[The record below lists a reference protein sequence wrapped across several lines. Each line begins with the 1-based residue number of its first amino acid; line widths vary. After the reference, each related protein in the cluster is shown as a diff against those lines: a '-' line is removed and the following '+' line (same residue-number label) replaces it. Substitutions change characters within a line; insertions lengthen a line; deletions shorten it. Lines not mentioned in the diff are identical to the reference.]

1 MRLWNDRRLRLS
13 LTGLGAQYLLA
24 LLAVGAFAVNTG
36 NNLLYLVFSL
46 MLGLFLVSGLL
57 SRRALR
63 DLRVLGIEEGNLFAR
78 VRGGIRLRLE
88 DGARG
93 RIRGLELHLT
103 PDQGRVEPGF
113 LGATPRQGEATLV
126 LHARIERRGWARL
139 DRLELRTQFP
149 FGLLEKSRFIPLD
162 HPVLVLP
169 HPRTPPAHPAGW
181 RGEGH
186 RTQSQPGTSS
196 PEGARPLRLGDSPGR
211 MHWKRTAQR
220 REPWVRTF
228 EEERP
233 LGLHL
238 RLDLD
243 AWAPGR
249 PFERELEQLSGAILQ
264 ARLQKRA
271 VSLELHGP
279 EGAREIHGH
288 TPCWR
293 ALALSEATGRSSDL
307 PGDPPAP
314 GAPAAL
320 SWGQPRPGAP
330 PEVHGVR

>member
-1 MRLWNDRRLRLS
+1 MRLWNDRRLRLA
-13 LTGLGAQYLLA
+13 LTGLGAQFLLA

-46 MLGLFLVSGLL
+46 MLGLLLVSGIL

-63 DLRVLGIEEGNLFAR
+63 GLRLAAIDEGNLFAR

-88 DGARG
+88 DAAAG
-93 RIRGLELHLT
+93 RPRGLELHLT
-103 PDQGRVEPGF
+103 VDGGRVEPGF
-113 LGATPRQGEATLV
+113 LGAASPRRETAVV
-126 LHARIERRGWARL
+126 LHARVERRGWARL
-139 DRLELRTQFP
+139 QRLELRTRFP
-149 FGLLEKSRFIPLD
+149 FGFLEKSRILALD
-162 HPVLVLP
+162 QPILILP
-169 HPRTPPAHPAGW
+169 HPRTPPAAPAGW

-186 RTQSQPGTSS
+186 RTQSRAGSSS

-233 LGLHL
+233 LGIHLHL
-238 RLDLD
+238 DQD

-249 PFERELEQLSGAILQ
+249 PFERELERLSGAILQ
-264 ARLQKRA
+264 ARLQKRD

-279 EGAREIHGH
+279 GGARELRGH
-288 TPCWR
+288 TACWR
-293 ALALSEATGRSSDL
+293 ALALAEATGR
-307 PGDPPAP
+307 
-314 GAPAAL
+314 
-320 SWGQPRPGAP
+320 GAP
-330 PEVHGVR
+330 PDAPSPGD

>member
-1 MRLWNDRRLRLS
+1 VRLWNDRRLRLS

-24 LLAVGAFAVNTG
+24 LLAVGAFSVNTG

-46 MLGLFLVSGLL
+46 MLGLFLVSGIL

-63 DLRVLGIEEGNLFAR
+63 DLRLLGIDEGNLFAR
-78 VRGGIRLRLE
+78 VRGGLRLRLE
-88 DGARG
+88 DGAHG
-93 RIRGLELHLT
+93 RVRGLELHLSM
-103 PDQGRVEPGF
+103 DQGRVEPGF
-113 LGATPRQGEATLV
+113 LGAAPRQGEATVV
-126 LHARIERRGWARL
+126 LHARAERRGWTRL

-149 FGLLEKSRFIPLD
+149 FGLLEKARFLRLD

-169 HPRTPPAHPAGW
+169 HPRTPPTMPSSW

-186 RTQSQPGTSS
+186 RTQPQPGSSS
-196 PEGARPLRLGDSPGR
+196 PEGARPLRQGDSPGR

-243 AWAPGR
+243 AWDPGR
-249 PFERELEQLSGAILQ
+249 PFERELERLSGAILQ
-264 ARLQKRA
+264 ARLQKRE

-279 EGAREIHGH
+279 GGAKEVRGH

-293 ALALSEATGRSSDL
+293 ALAVAEAAGRAGDRFGVDAGERTA
-307 PGDPPAP
+307 PDPP
-314 GAPAAL
+314 GAL
-320 SWGQPRPGAP
+320 S
-330 PEVHGVR
+330 

>member
-13 LTGLGAQYLLA
+13 LTGLGAQFLLA

-36 NNLLYLVFSL
+36 NNLLYLVFAL
-46 MLGLFLVSGLL
+46 MLGMLLVSGIL
-57 SRRALR
+57 SRRALQG
-63 DLRVLGIEEGNLFAR
+63 LRLAALDEGNLFAR
-78 VRGGIRLRLE
+78 VRGGLRLRLE
-88 DGARG
+88 DATRG
-93 RIRGLELHLT
+93 RARGLELHLT
-103 PDQGRVEPGF
+103 LDGGRVEPGF
-113 LGATPRQGEATLV
+113 LGAGSAQGETTVV
-126 LHARIERRGWARL
+126 LHARAERRGWTRL
-139 DRLELRTQFP
+139 RRLELRTQFP
-149 FGLLEKSRFIPLD
+149 FGFLEKAHLLDLD

-169 HPRTPPAHPAGW
+169 HPRTPPAPPAGW

-186 RTQSQPGTSS
+186 RTQSRPGSSS
-196 PEGARPLRLGDSPGR
+196 PEGARPLRLGDSPAR

-243 AWAPGR
+243 AWTPGR
-249 PFERELEQLSGAILQ
+249 AFERELERLSGAILQ
-264 ARLQKRA
+264 ARLQKRE

-279 EGAREIHGH
+279 GGAREIHGH

-293 ALALSEATGRSSDL
+293 ALALAEAQGRSAQADAPSG
-307 PGDPPAP
+307 GD
-314 GAPAAL
+314 
-320 SWGQPRPGAP
+320 
-330 PEVHGVR
+330 